1 MTKYTYEQVSK
12 KVDEL
17 TAAYRKADDG
27 YEYAATTGTLNS
39 ILALLIGGEISRKDA
54 FESLEDAIKR
64 ANSYSQ

>member
-1 MTKYTYEQVSK
+1 MSQYTYEQVSK

-17 TAAYRKADDG
+17 TQAYKKEG
-27 YEYAATTGTLNS
+27 NGFEYAATTGTLNS
-39 ILALLIGGEISRKDA
+39 ILSLLIGGEISRKAA